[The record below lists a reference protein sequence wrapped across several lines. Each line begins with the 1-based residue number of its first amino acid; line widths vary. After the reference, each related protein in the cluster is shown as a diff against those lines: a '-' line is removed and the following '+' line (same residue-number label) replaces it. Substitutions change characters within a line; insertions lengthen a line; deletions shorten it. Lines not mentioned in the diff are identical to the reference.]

1 MTIRQE
7 KVNEEIRRYAAETLL
22 RTSTGGSLI
31 TITRAEVSPDLK
43 KGIIYITTI
52 PKDKE
57 TAALHFVE
65 RQLGE
70 IRKVLGQKM
79 KIRALPYLSVA
90 IDIGEQNR
98 QRIDELSIE
107 AEKLEK

>member
-7 KVNEEIRRYAAETLL
+7 KVSEEIRRYAAEELL
-22 RTSTGGSLI
+22 RSSSGGSLI
-31 TITRAEVSPDLK
+31 TITRAEISPDLK

-52 PKDKE
+52 PKEKE
-57 TAALHFVE
+57 QAALHFVE
-65 RQLGE
+65 RQLGD
-70 IRKVLGQKM
+70 IRKVLAKKM
-79 KIRALPYLSVA
+79 KIKILPYLSVA

-107 AEKLEK
+107 AERLEK